1 MTLLMRKLLVL
12 NIGAILIL
20 GFGSLSIA
28 APLTI
33 EITQGVEDA
42 LPIAIVPFAED
53 GKKPSE
59 DIAKIISDD
68 LARTGRFKLFPLKD
82 MLSRPTDPKAIK
94 FQNWRILGVESLVIG
109 KVRFLGG
116 DRYEVSYWLYDVFK
130 AKQLPTHRVS
140 GKTSALR
147 ATAHK
152 ISDLIYEALLGE
164 TGAFSTSSAY
174 VTAKREG
181 KTSTY
186 SLWIAD
192 ADGHNESAILHSREP
207 IMSPA
212 WSPDGKKIAY
222 ASLESGGRQ
231 MLVIQN
237 WFTEKRE
244 VVYIPRRGLYGA
256 PSWSPDGK
264 RLAFTIT
271 YNGNAE
277 VYVIDLTGKN
287 LRQLTH
293 HWAID
298 TEPVWM
304 PDGESIIFTSDRGGR
319 PQLYQIPVIGGR
331 VKRITFEGR
340 ENARATI
347 SPDGQ
352 YVAMAHKNN
361 GDHIAIMELKTGH
374 LQVLPTEGKFAESPS
389 FAPNGSMIIYATTMW
404 NKALLAAVSVDGR
417 ITQRLSSGKDDVR
430 DPSWSPL
437 NNK

>member
-1 MTLLMRKLLVL
+1 MRQFFLA
-12 NIGAILIL
+12 AILL
-20 GFGSLSIA
+20 FACCASSIA
-28 APLTI
+28 GPLTI
-33 EITQGVEDA
+33 QITQGIEDA
-42 LPIAIVPFAED
+42 LPIAIVPFAEE
-53 GKKPSE
+53 GKKPSQ
-59 DIAKIISDD
+59 DIAQIISSD
-68 LARTGRFKLFPLKD
+68 LARTGRFKLLAQKD

-94 FQNWRILGVESLVIG
+94 FQNWRILGIENLVIG
-109 KVRFLGG
+109 KVRFLGA

-130 AKQLPTHRVS
+130 AKQLPTHRVT
-140 GKTSALR
+140 GKSSALR

-152 ISDLIYEALLGE
+152 ISDLIYETLLGE
-164 TGAFSTSSAY
+164 PGAFSTSIAY
-174 VTAKREG
+174 VTARMKDG
-181 KTSTY
+181 KPYY

-192 ADGHNESAILHSREP
+192 ADGYNESAILHSREP

-212 WSPDGKKIAY
+212 WSPDGKNIAY

-231 MLVIQN
+231 ILVVQN
-237 WFTEKRE
+237 WFNERRE

-264 RLAFTIT
+264 KLAFTIT

-277 VYVIDLTGKN
+277 IYVIDLTGKN

-298 TEPVWM
+298 TEAVWT
-304 PDGESIIFTSDRGGR
+304 PDGDSIIFTSDRGGR
-319 PQLYQIPVIGGR
+319 PQLYQMPVANGR

-340 ENARATI
+340 ENARASI
-347 SPDGQ
+347 SPDGR

-361 GDHIAIMELKTGH
+361 GDHIAIMELETGH

-389 FAPNGSMIIYATTMW
+389 FAPNGSMIIYATTIGD
-404 NKALLAAVSVDGR
+404 KAQLAAVSVDGR

-430 DPSWSPL
+430 DPAWSPL